1 MKVAPVSADLL
12 IKLALVALVVGGGVY
27 LVRRASNAIG
37 GAFDVLPDLPDVGA
51 WVDSAA
57 RFAGDVG
64 DTVGSGAGW
73 VGDTFGGTAHITNPA
88 TFPTLDNQWGIY
100 LTPEQRQVYD
110 TQVSR
115 PNPVYRGV
123 NAIGGSITGTR
134 DFSLGSW
141 IYDLVNPEPVFT
153 PFNPDPVQDI
163 RRIDNAL
170 GY

>member
-1 MKVAPVSADLL
+1 MRVAPVSADLL

-27 LVRRASNAIG
+27 LVRRAGNAIG
-37 GAFDVLPDLPDVGA
+37 DALPDFSGVGA

-57 RFAGDVG
+57 NFAGDVG
-64 DTVGSGAGW
+64 NSVGEGAGW
-73 VGDTFGGTAHITNPA
+73 VADTFGGAAHNTDPA
-88 TFPTLDNQWGIY
+88 TLPQSAWLQNPYGIY
-100 LTPEQRQVYD
+100 LSPDQQKVYD
-110 TQVSR
+110 NQVSQ

-123 NAIGGSITGTR
+123 NAVGGAITGTR